1 MIWWNIAREY
11 YQRWKI
17 KEKFDKLKYFN
28 FKINLP
34 DKRCDPDFCLIIL
47 IKLELYE

>member
-1 MIWWNIAREY
+1 MLKFCKRILRGMKTKKNLEKNEY
-11 YQRWKI
+11 
-17 KEKFDKLKYFN
+17 FH

-47 IKLELYE
+47 IKLRNYI